1 MVSYLQEKKIETAV
15 VNRLQNNPVV
25 SVVTPSFNSEN
36 EILECY
42 QTLKNQTISNWEWLV
57 TDDASSDS
65 TPAILADIAA
75 KDARVR
81 PEIMARNRGPGPCR
95 NDSMDRAIGKFLAF
109 LDSDDL
115 WHPEKLEMQ
124 LETHTTSGATFTF
137 TSFMA
142 FRGDLVGRGPVIDP
156 GPQRYFSYD
165 DMLHKRATLGCST
178 VMLDR
183 QAVGAQRMPNIRSG
197 QDYAFW
203 LSILK
208 NGNKALLISTPLMY
222 YRIRPGSVSRNKFKK
237 AARQWEIYRVVEGLP
252 FFRSVGC
259 YFSYVKNALLR

>member
-1 MVSYLQEKKIETAV
+1 MDQSQE
-15 VNRLQNNPVV
+15 RPLV
-25 SVVTPSFNSEN
+25 SVITPSFNSEN

-42 QTLKNQTISNWEWLV
+42 ETLSNQTIGDWEWLV

-65 TPAILADIAA
+65 TPSILADIAA
-75 KDARVR
+75 RDSRVR
-81 PEIMARNRGPGPCR
+81 PEIMATNCGPGPCR
-95 NDSMDRAIGKFLAF
+95 NSSMDRAVGRFFAF
-109 LDSDDL
+109 LDADDL
-115 WHPEKLEMQ
+115 WHPDKLKTQ
-124 LETHTTSGATFTF
+124 LETHLTSEAAFTF
-137 TSFMA
+137 TSFKA
-142 FRGDLVGRGPVIDP
+142 IRGELGSGGKVIDP
-156 GPQRYFSYD
+156 GPERDFSYD

-178 VMLDR
+178 VMLDSR
-183 QAVGAQRMPNIRSG
+183 AIGQLRMPDLRSG

-208 NGNKALLISTPLMY
+208 KGHKARLIPTPLTY

-237 AARQWEIYRVVEGLP
+237 AARQWEIYRKVEGLP